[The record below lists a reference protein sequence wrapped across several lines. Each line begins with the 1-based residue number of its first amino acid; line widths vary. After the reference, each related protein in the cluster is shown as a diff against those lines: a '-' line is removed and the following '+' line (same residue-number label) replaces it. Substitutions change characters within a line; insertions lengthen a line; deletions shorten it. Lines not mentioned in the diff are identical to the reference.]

1 MIDLLLQIPKLIFKL
16 LLLLLVII
24 TQLILNIAKTV
35 SILLLVLYTY
45 RTGLLLIIALISC
58 YFISTLILNIT
69 SEDTIATIFI
79 VLLSFTICDA
89 ILSRHNNNDD
99 NTTETS
105 TQPN

>member
-89 ILSRHNNNDD
+89 ILSRHGNNDD